1 MGINMAKKKNKGA
14 GVQAKAETQGAG
26 SKIKQFTEFFEQS
39 KVEIKKVVWP
49 TQKETIQTCTAVLVL
64 VVVMSL
70 FLGVVDMGLS
80 KLVEAIL
87 S

>member
-1 MGINMAKKKNKGA
+1 MAKKKIKGA
-14 GVQAKAETQGAG
+14 GAQQAKAEPTGIAA
-26 SKIKQFTEFFEQS
+26 KLKEFSEFLEQS

>member
-1 MGINMAKKKNKGA
+1 MAKKKNKGA
-14 GVQAKAETQGAG
+14 GAQQAKAEPSGISG
-26 SKIKQFTEFFEQS
+26 KIKEFSEFLEQS

-80 KLVEAIL
+80 KLVEVIL

>member
-1 MGINMAKKKNKGA
+1 MAKKKNKGA
-14 GVQAKAETQGAG
+14 GVQTKTETQVTGG
-26 SKIKQFTEFFEQS
+26 KIKQFTEFFEQS
-39 KVEIKKVVWP
+39 KVEMKKVVWP

-80 KLVEAIL
+80 KLVETIL

>member
-1 MGINMAKKKNKGA
+1 MAKKKNKGA
-14 GVQAKAETQGAG
+14 GAQQTKAETQGFSG
-26 SKIKQFTEFFEQS
+26 KLKEFSEFLEQS
-39 KVEIKKVVWP
+39 KVEMKKVVWP

-80 KLVEAIL
+80 KLVETIL

>member
-1 MGINMAKKKNKGA
+1 MAKKKNKGA
-14 GVQAKAETQGAG
+14 GAQQTKAEPAG
-26 SKIKQFTEFFEQS
+26 IGGKFKEFSEFLEQS

-80 KLVEAIL
+80 KLVEVIL

>member
-1 MGINMAKKKNKGA
+1 MAKKRNKS
-14 GVQAKAETQGAG
+14 AG
-26 SKIKQFTEFFEQS
+26 SQQTKVEAQGMGGKISEFVEFLEQS
-39 KVEIKKVVWP
+39 KVEMKKVVWP

-70 FLGVVDMGLS
+70 FLGVVDLGLT
-80 KLVEAIL
+80 KMVEAIL